1 MAFRAQGEPA
11 SCQHALSTFF
21 YQKSKLIGTW
31 HQARARLQ
39 PGFEVE
45 CSLWPEN
52 PPSRLCCGLPTMPA
66 TVARV
71 YLGLAKPNTGS
82 VKVLQPQSYV
92 SALHSMR
99 APPLGSHV
107 SLCCKAHWL
116 GRQGPCP
123 QARLSSP
130 SFLTLWAFPL
140 QPGRESCYSVYVLL
154 FLSRSGQM
162 DAFSPSPEG

>member
-1 MAFRAQGEPA
+1 MAPSEGPPA
-11 SCQHALSTFF
+11 
-21 YQKSKLIGTW
+21 
-31 HQARARLQ
+31 ARIR
-39 PGFEVE
+39 GR
-45 CSLWPEN
+45 CSVWPEN

-66 TVARV
+66 KVARM